1 DRKGCFQLA
10 VTQAD
15 RGRRQCRKFLRPG
28 AGRLATREEPS
39 RSVLPAEA
47 THVLAMPARWPDLVS
62 PQAVVSCCRG
72 RLSRV
77 RRAAGKRVVP
87 APKSETRKCGQFLVE
102 RNCMTKR
109 YRYLSE
115 AQKRSAV
122 ARVAGGE
129 AVSTVARSI
138 GVNRNRLYE
147 WCRRYQKGGA

>member
-1 DRKGCFQLA
+1 
-10 VTQAD
+10 
-15 RGRRQCRKFLRPG
+15 
-28 AGRLATREEPS
+28 
-39 RSVLPAEA
+39 
-47 THVLAMPARWPDLVS
+47 
-62 PQAVVSCCRG
+62 
-72 RLSRV
+72 
-77 RRAAGKRVVP
+77 VP

-147 WCRRYQKGGA
+147 WCRRYQKGGAQAVRRVGRPRKAESLSARAGAWEDGMDEMSAARRQIAELQRKIGEQQVDLDFFRKALRHIEETRRAQAGPGGAASTKSSKR